1 MSAYGT
7 PRLRRQYVFL
17 MGLLSGMAFTAAA
30 FCLTAATV
38 KPEPAP
44 GWNRSVIVSAG
55 RSGGRWY
62 IRNTGGRDY
71 HLTPEAARI
80 FERGELGL
88 MASGARLAAPA
99 FVPAG
104 ETVALSI
111 DPEPEAD
118 LVVFDTT
125 RHIRIELGRGGG
137 R

>member
-17 MGLLSGMAFTAAA
+17 MGLLSGMAFTALA
-30 FCLTAATV
+30 FFLTAATV
-38 KPEPAP
+38 KPEPTP

-55 RSGGRWY
+55 RSGGHWY
-62 IRNTGGRDY
+62 IRNVGDRDY
-71 HLTPEAARI
+71 RLTPEAARI
-80 FERGELGL
+80 FERGPVGL
-88 MASGARLAAPA
+88 MDSSARLAAPA

-111 DPEPEAD
+111 NPEPGAD
-118 LVVFDTT
+118 LVIFDTA
-125 RHIRIELGRGGG
+125 RHIQIELGRGGA